1 MVVSKL
7 MGVPTITVEAHLTG
21 FSSGRWQATLGHASF
36 SGMWC
41 VGDKT
46 DARDNETTNDVA
58 VAWFAAGPQRLL
70 IVSEDT

>member
-1 MVVSKL
+1 MSPNRL
-7 MGVPTITVEAHLTG
+7 LERTLASNPGSRG
-21 FSSGRWQATLGHASF
+21 FSE
-36 SGMWC
+36 MWC

-58 VAWFAAGPQRLL
+58 VAWFAEGPQRLL

>member
-58 VAWFAAGPQRLL
+58 VAWFAEGPQRLL

>member
-1 MVVSKL
+1 
-7 MGVPTITVEAHLTG
+7 
-21 FSSGRWQATLGHASF
+21 
-36 SGMWC
+36 MWC

-58 VAWFAAGPQRLL
+58 VAWFAEGPQRLL